1 MIRATLILLVVAA
14 AVGCRGRAPVN
25 ATSKKAQAA
34 PEITPEQAR
43 AALLKLTGL
52 PRFRSGEDDPIL
64 QDLKSG
70 TVARTR
76 DSIVTI
82 GKFFSL
88 NLKEKTWRMNVD
100 FEYAGHPKMNFSA
113 AANGK
118 FEYQSDGS
126 WRAIQTGGYM
136 T

>member
-1 MIRATLILLVVAA
+1 MIRAALILLVLAA
-14 AVGCRGRAPVN
+14 AVGCRGRDLD
-25 ATSKKAQAA
+25 ATCKKAHAE
-34 PEITPEQAR
+34 PEVTPEQAR
-43 AALLKLTGL
+43 AALFKLDTL
-52 PRFRSGEDDPIL
+52 PRYEGGENDRIL
-64 QDLKSG
+64 LDLKSG
-70 TVARTR
+70 AVARTS

-88 NLKEKTWRMNVD
+88 NLKEKTWRMSVS
-100 FEYAGHPKMNFSA
+100 FEYPGHPKMNFSA
-113 AANGK
+113 AVNGK